1 MMEEE
6 ITPKSDTLSAL
17 INEDLS
23 QLGLEEL
30 EERITTLK
38 AEIERITA
46 VLESKKGSRTDAE
59 ALFKA

>member
-46 VLESKKGSRTDAE
+46 VLESKKGSRSDAE
-59 ALFKA
+59 ALFKT

>member
-6 ITPKSDTLSAL
+6 IVPKSDTLSAL

-23 QLGLEEL
+23 QFGLEEL

-38 AEIERITA
+38 AEIERIA
-46 VLESKKGSRTDAE
+46 MVLESKKGSRADAE
-59 ALFKA
+59 ALFKT

>member
-6 ITPKSDTLSAL
+6 IAPKSDTLSAL

-38 AEIERITA
+38 SEIERITA
-46 VLESKKGSRTDAE
+46 VLESKKGLPRRCRSP
-59 ALFKA
+59 F

>member
-30 EERITTLK
+30 EERITALM
-38 AEIERITA
+38 AEIDRITA
-46 VLESKKGSRTDAE
+46 VLESKKDSRADAE

>member
-6 ITPKSDTLSAL
+6 IVPKSDTLSAL

-23 QLGLEEL
+23 QFGLEEL

-38 AEIERITA
+38 AEIERITM
-46 VLESKKGSRTDAE
+46 VLESKKGSRADAE
-59 ALFKA
+59 ALFKD

>member
-1 MMEEE
+1 MMEAE
-6 ITPKSDTLSAL
+6 IAPKSDTLSAL

-46 VLESKKGSRTDAE
+46 VLESKKGFRSDAE
-59 ALFKA
+59 ALFKT